1 MKKIIALFITLIF
14 VISCG
19 DGTEK
24 SSLEEL
30 NIQKTAI
37 IAKMDSLNTQLQ
49 NVEKQISKI
58 DTNKKLH
65 IVTVL
70 PVKNEIFK
78 HFIEIQGV
86 VQADKNIEI
95 RPELGGT
102 VKAIYVKEGQ
112 QVNAGQVLLQLDDS
126 SIKNNIDELNTQL
139 SLANTTFER
148 QKRLWEQK
156 IGSEM
161 QFLQAKAQK
170 EGLENNLV
178 SLKTQS
184 SKMRITAPFSGI
196 VDEIF
201 PRNGELTNPQ
211 MPVVRLLNL
220 DNVYVEA
227 EITETYL
234 PVIKIGTETMLYF
247 PSINKEMTSEIT
259 QVGNYINPNNRS
271 FKTRINIPNKDQT
284 IKPNLLADLKILDFQ
299 IEGITIPSTLVQKDQ
314 QGNTYVFTIKNEN
327 DETIVV
333 KSLITVEN
341 EYNNQVYISEGLT
354 ENDQLVNAGA
364 RIVKAGDLVN
374 ITE

>member
-14 VISCG
+14 IIACG
-19 DGTEK
+19 DGTQK

-37 IAKMDSLNTQLQ
+37 IAKMDSLNTELQ
-49 NVEKQISKI
+49 KVEKQISKI

-65 IVTVL
+65 VITVL

-184 SKMRITAPFSGI
+184 NKMRITAPFSGI

-227 EITETYL
+227 DITETYL
-234 PVIKIGTETMLYF
+234 PVIKIGTETMLFF
-247 PSINKEMTSEIT
+247 PSINKEMTSEIS

>member
-1 MKKIIALFITLIF
+1 MKKIIILFITLIF
-14 VISCG
+14 IISCG
-19 DGTEK
+19 DGTQK

-37 IAKMDSLNTQLQ
+37 ITKMDSLNAELQ
-49 NVEKQISKI
+49 KVEKQISKI

-65 IVTVL
+65 IITVL
-70 PVKNEIFK
+70 PVKNDVFK

-184 SKMRITAPFSGI
+184 SKMKITAPFSGI

-201 PRNGELTNPQ
+201 PRNGELTSPQ
-211 MPVVRLLNL
+211 MPVVRLINL

-227 EITETYL
+227 DITETYL
-234 PVIKIGTETMLYF
+234 PVIKVGTETMLFF
-247 PSINKEMTSEIT
+247 PSINKEMTSKIT

-271 FKTRINIPNKDQT
+271 FKTRINIANKDQT

-299 IEGITIPSTLVQKDQ
+299 IEGIIIPSTLVQKDQ

-327 DETIVV
+327 DETMVV

-341 EYNNQVYISEGLT
+341 EYNNQVYISEGLS

-364 RIVKAGDLVN
+364 RIVKAGDIVN

>member
-14 VISCG
+14 IIACG
-19 DGTEK
+19 DGTQK

-37 IAKMDSLNTQLQ
+37 IAKMDSLNTELQ
-49 NVEKQISKI
+49 KVEKQISKI

-65 IVTVL
+65 VITVL

-211 MPVVRLLNL
+211 MPVVRLINL

-227 EITETYL
+227 DITETYL
-234 PVIKIGTETMLYF
+234 PVIKVGTETMLFF
-247 PSINKEMTSEIT
+247 PSINKEMTSNIS

-271 FKTRINIPNKDQT
+271 FKTRINIANKDQT